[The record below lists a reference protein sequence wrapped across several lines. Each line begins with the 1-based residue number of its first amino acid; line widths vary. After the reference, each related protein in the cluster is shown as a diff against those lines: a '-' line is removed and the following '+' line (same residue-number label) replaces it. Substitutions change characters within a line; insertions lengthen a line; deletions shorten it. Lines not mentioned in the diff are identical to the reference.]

1 MAKRSVLGRGL
12 GALMDDA
19 DIIKEQISGIAEI
32 ELSRIDA
39 NPFQPRSTFD
49 QEKLEELSA
58 SIREIG
64 LIQPI
69 TLRKTNDDRYQII
82 TGERRFRAA
91 QMAGLHKIPAF
102 IREADIDSMLEMAL
116 VENIQRED
124 LNPIEISLSYQRL
137 IEECNLTQETLS
149 ARIGKKRSTVT
160 NYLRLLKL
168 PAMIQKGL
176 KEKQISVG
184 HAKAL
189 INIEEEEIQ
198 LMLYSQ
204 ILQHDYSVR
213 KIEEIVRD
221 MNEKEPVLEKE
232 KKIKG
237 KLPDRLLAVKELLE
251 KTIPL
256 PFRFSANEEGKGK
269 LIITFKSENELHKI
283 VKILENQTNPS

>member
-102 IREADIDSMLEMAL
+102 IREADNDSMLEMAL

>member
-1 MAKRSVLGRGL
+1 
-12 GALMDDA
+12 MDDA

-102 IREADIDSMLEMAL
+102 IREADNDSMLEMAL

>member
-1 MAKRSVLGRGL
+1 
-12 GALMDDA
+12 MDDA

-102 IREADIDSMLEMAL
+102 IREADNDSMLEMAL

-160 NYLRLLKL
+160 NYLRLLKQ

>member
-102 IREADIDSMLEMAL
+102 IREADNDSMLEMAL

-232 KKIKG
+232 KNKG